1 MSIGIYLT
9 YHHLH
14 FHLFPKDLFIFRGL
28 FSLGDSEENFG
39 ATVVALRA
47 LLKEGLP
54 QGTSILLVGP
64 PGSGKTSL
72 CLQLALEVIA
82 EGGETLYLT
91 TESTPTNLLANAQGI
106 GLLKDNETTGASIKF
121 IDAYSWAIGMRQ
133 DKYAIDRINNPSD
146 INKVSLVIMN
156 QAQILSPSSL
166 VIVDSVSGLTL
177 ASQKK
182 ERIRNFIHVLAHRI
196 LSQNNR
202 VIFVLE
208 EGAHDTTMINSLRSL
223 VQGTIVTRI
232 IDKDGGALRRELRIL
247 SIIGASPK
255 TTWMEMVLGDGGL
268 ELKGG

>member
-1 MSIGIYLT
+1 M
-9 YHHLH
+9 
-14 FHLFPKDLFIFRGL
+14 
-28 FSLGDSEENFG
+28 
-39 ATVVALRA
+39 ALRV
-47 LLKEGLP
+47 LLNEGLP

-72 CLQLALEVIA
+72 CLQLALEVIRD
-82 EGGETLYLT
+82 GGDALYLT
-91 TESTPTNLLANAQGI
+91 TENTPTTILANAQGI
-106 GLLKDNETTGASIKF
+106 GLLQDNEAAGASIKF

-133 DKYAIDRINNPSD
+133 DQHAIDRINNPSD

-156 QAQILSPSSL
+156 QVQILSPRSL

-182 ERIRNFIHVLAHRI
+182 ERIRSFIHVLAHRI

-208 EGAHDTTMINSLRSL
+208 EGAHDTAMINSLRSL
-223 VQGTIVTRI
+223 VQGTIMTRI
-232 IDKDGGALRRELRIL
+232 IDEDGCALRRELRIL
-247 SIIGASPK
+247 SLIGARPK
-255 TTWMEMVLGDGGL
+255 TTWMEMVLGDGGI